1 MNKYEEEE
9 EENNK
14 DMCPICKT
22 DRYLSPDLKFLV
34 NPECYHKICESCVD
48 RIFSLGPAQCPYKG
62 CDKILRKN
70 KFKTQI
76 FDDVAVEKEVDIRKR
91 VFNVFNK
98 TLQDF
103 DGNLDS
109 YNKYL
114 EEVEDIVYNLDHG
127 IDVDKMEEKLR
138 TYEELNKQLIQTN
151 MERFRQDNESFKQRQ
166 QFEKEMKLKKRL
178 LERQIEEE
186 DRENK
191 KWARR
196 EIVNRLTS
204 SNLSVDTNEV
214 INSVKNTVKL
224 KKSSARR
231 KLEELNRVLQNNP
244 YFATTTNNNSTM
256 NPQNNQKMMMMMMQR
271 RKLEPFTPFN
281 GDRDLHLRYVVAS
294 DQYEDPFIQDL
305 EKRKEFTA
313 SGFRVDYTY
322 DRLLNEAFRGLG
334 CVISEELA

>member
-1 MNKYEEEE
+1 MDEYEEE
-9 EENNK
+9 NK

-76 FDDVAVEKEVDIRKR
+76 FDDVYVEKEVDIRKR

-98 TLQDF
+98 TIDDF
-103 DGNLDS
+103 NGDS
-109 YNKYL
+109 EAFNKYL
-114 EEVEDIVYNLDHG
+114 EDIEDIVYNLDHG
-127 IDVDKMEEKLR
+127 IDVVKTEEKLR
-138 TYEELNKQLIQTN
+138 TYEELNKQLIQNN
-151 MERFRQDNESFKQRQ
+151 MERNRQDTESFNQRQ
-166 QFEKEMKLKKRL
+166 QFEKEMRLKKRL
-178 LERQIEEE
+178 LERQIVEE
-186 DRENK
+186 DRQNK
-191 KWARR
+191 EWAKK
-196 EIVNRLTS
+196 EIVNRLTMLNPS
-204 SNLSVDTNEV
+204 IDTEEV
-214 INSVKNTVKL
+214 IDSVKNTVKL

-244 YFATTTNNNSTM
+244 YFGNNMDPKSK
-256 NPQNNQKMMMMMMQR
+256 QMMLK

-281 GDRDLHLRYVVAS
+281 GDRDLDQRFTVEQ

-305 EKRKEFTA
+305 ETKKEFTA
-313 SGFRVDYTY
+313 AGFRADYTY
-322 DRLLNEAFRGLG
+322 ERLLTEAFMGLG

>member
-1 MNKYEEEE
+1 MNEYEEEE
-9 EENNK
+9 NK

-76 FDDVAVEKEVDIRKR
+76 FDDVSVEKEVDIRKR

-103 DGNLDS
+103 NGNLDE

-114 EEVEDIVYNLDHG
+114 EDREDIVYNLDHG
-127 IDVDKMEEKLR
+127 INVDKMEEKLR
-138 TYEELNKQLIQTN
+138 TYEELNKQLIQAN
-151 MERFRQDNESFKQRQ
+151 LERFKQDTESFKQRQ

-178 LERQIEEE
+178 LERQIKEEE
-186 DRENK
+186 RANK
-191 KWARR
+191 RWAKR
-196 EIVNRLTS
+196 EIVNRLTT

-214 INSVKNTVKL
+214 IDSVKNTVKL

-244 YFATTTNNNSTM
+244 YFGANM
-256 NPQNNQKMMMMMMQR
+256 NPQNNKTMMMMMMQR
-271 RKLEPFTPFN
+271 RQLEPFTPFN
-281 GDRDLHLRYVVAS
+281 GDRDLNQRYVVTR

-305 EKRKEFTA
+305 EKRKEYTA

-334 CVISEELA
+334 CIISEELA

>member
-1 MNKYEEEE
+1 MDEYEEE
-9 EENNK
+9 NK

-76 FDDVAVEKEVDIRKR
+76 FDDVNVEKEVDIRKR

-98 TLQDF
+98 TIDDF
-103 DGNLDS
+103 NGDS
-109 YNKYL
+109 KAFNRYL
-114 EEVEDIVYNLDHG
+114 EDIEDMVYNLDHG
-127 IDVDKMEEKLR
+127 IDVQKTEEKLR
-138 TYEELNKQLIQTN
+138 TYEELNKQLIQSN
-151 MERFRQDNESFKQRQ
+151 MERNRKDIESFNQQQ
-166 QFEKEMKLKKRL
+166 QFEKDIRLKKRL
-178 LERQIEEE
+178 LERQIAEEE
-186 DRENK
+186 RQNK
-191 KWARR
+191 EWAKK
-196 EIVNRLTS
+196 EIVNRLTM
-204 SNLSVDTNEV
+204 SNPSIDTDEV
-214 INSVKNTVKL
+214 IDSVRNTVKL

-231 KLEELNRVLQNNP
+231 KLDELNRIKLNDPFFGNNMDP
-244 YFATTTNNNSTM
+244 HSKQAM
-256 NPQNNQKMMMMMMQR
+256 LK

-281 GDRDLHLRYVVAS
+281 GDRDLDQRFTVEQ

-305 EKRKEFTA
+305 ETKKEFTA
-313 SGFRVDYTY
+313 SGFRADYTY
-322 DRLLNEAFRGLG
+322 ERLLTEAFMGLG